1 LYGLLFHEY
10 TSLPSAIGRDLP
22 HRSGVDGADGR
33 PEAWLDHVRGCSPC
47 YSGGVSVAWSN
58 GDVMPTHLE
67 KDFDRLGQTNFR
79 VAPELLESLLDEY
92 RKKK

>member
-1 LYGLLFHEY
+1 M
-10 TSLPSAIGRDLP
+10 
-22 HRSGVDGADGR
+22 
-33 PEAWLDHVRGCSPC
+33 
-47 YSGGVSVAWSN
+47 SVAWSN